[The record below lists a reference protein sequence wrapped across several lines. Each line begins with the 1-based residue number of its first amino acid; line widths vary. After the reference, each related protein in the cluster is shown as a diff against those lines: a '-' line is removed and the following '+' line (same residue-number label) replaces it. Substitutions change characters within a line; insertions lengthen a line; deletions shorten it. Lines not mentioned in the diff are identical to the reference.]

1 MHGAQ
6 VYTFTY
12 VCTTFS
18 AEGPIA
24 SGLLVIAGDG
34 EVAEVGAQ
42 MPAMGAGFGA
52 AAAADDHEGVGHRL
66 PLGEGATKWCSI
78 APFCSYVL
86 ILHTVVEK
94 L

>member
-18 AEGPIA
+18 AEGLIT
-24 SGLLVIAGDG
+24 GRRFVIAGDG
-34 EVAEVGAQ
+34 EIAEVGAE

-52 AAAADDHEGVGHRL
+52 AAVADDDKTITHVRTSTNRHRFRQ
-66 PLGEGATKWCSI
+66 PANWN
-78 APFCSYVL
+78 
-86 ILHTVVEK
+86 
-94 L
+94 